1 VDYQSGPERPH
12 SKGCRH
18 FMWLTVFNQLM
29 TSLCSLCS
37 LWPYSKGEADS
48 VSDRREVYA
57 RLLELRLPISRA
69 SAERGRG
76 HG

>member
-1 VDYQSGPERPH
+1 MFSVPSVAIFE
-12 SKGCRH
+12 
-18 FMWLTVFNQLM
+18 
-29 TSLCSLCS
+29 
-37 LWPYSKGEADS
+37 GEADS

-69 SAERGRG
+69 GAERGRG